1 MSVSITSFILALVT
15 LLGRVFDFMNLRNK
29 NANTLNNKTLRNA
42 KRDLEHLLRAIKIRR
57 KIKNA
62 YKKTEIIRNINGVDA
77 VNKLRKPF
85 DQYQIK
91 KYQRDE

>member
-1 MSVSITSFILALVT
+1 MALVT

-29 NANTLNNKTLRNA
+29 NANTLKTKTLRNA
-42 KRDLEHLLRAIKIRR
+42 KRDLEHLLRAIKTRR

-62 YKKTEIIRNINGVDA
+62 YKNPEINRNINGVDA
-77 VNKLRKPF
+77 IDKLRKPF
-85 DQYQIK
+85 DQYQND